1 MSSECAVCGADVD
14 LSDACSHCGAT
25 CCAEHRSPSGH
36 GCPGV
41 EAGET
46 DGWRLDLDATAPERR
61 RPPEGHGES
70 IPDLLRPGL
79 GLAVATVVVVA
90 VALGAVGFGGTTH
103 GSLDSAAVETAI
115 TERAVEERLAAGA
128 GAVATNAELAAVAR
142 GHSRDMRERGY
153 VNHTSP
159 GGDSPQDRVDAAG
172 LDCLAGEN
180 IYFSPRGAAAG
191 EEERL
196 ADYVVDAWLDSPG
209 HRETLLRDRYTRQG
223 VGVAFG
229 DDAVYVTQLFC

>member
-1 MSSECAVCGADVD
+1 VSSECAVCGADVD

-36 GCPGV
+36 GCPGL
-41 EAGET
+41 EPGTA
-46 DGWRLDLDATAPERR
+46 DGRRLDLGATAPERR
-61 RPPEGHGES
+61 PPEQHGGP
-70 IPDLLRPGL
+70 IPDLLRSGL
-79 GLAVATVVVVA
+79 GLAVATAVVVA
-90 VALGAVGFGGTTH
+90 VALGAVGFGGTTD
-103 GSLDSAAVETAI
+103 GSLDAAAVETAI
-115 TERAVEERLAAGA
+115 ADRAVEERLAAGA
-128 GAVATNAELAAVAR
+128 GPVATDPELAAVAR
-142 GHSRDMRERGY
+142 AHSRDMRERGY

-159 GGDSPQDRVDAAG
+159 GGDGPQDRVDAAG

-196 ADYVVDAWLDSPG
+196 ADHVVDAWLDSPG
-209 HRETLLRDRYTRQG
+209 HRETLLRGRYTRQG
-223 VGVAFG
+223 IGVAFG